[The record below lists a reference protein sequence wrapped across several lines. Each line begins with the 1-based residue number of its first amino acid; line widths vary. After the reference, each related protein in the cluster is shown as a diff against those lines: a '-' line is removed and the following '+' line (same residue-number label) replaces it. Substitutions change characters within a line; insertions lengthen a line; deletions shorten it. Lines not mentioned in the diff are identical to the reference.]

1 MPKVSAAVD
10 RKLDLAGAAEFHKYL
25 TASMDR
31 KCSRALLLRKC
42 WTVVLLHNCSK
53 VVRWEFQ
60 RMALAVRT
68 PASSV

>member
-42 WTVVLLHNCSK
+42 WTVVLLRKC
-53 VVRWEFQ
+53 
-60 RMALAVRT
+60 
-68 PASSV
+68 